1 MYIQKMIVFQGAQI
15 SGEDPMPEFDF
26 EVGYKRLEKAMN
38 GGTDEAAFIVQMHE
52 FAMAR
57 SGFPAHEFYTNP
69 AIFARGVCQ
78 TTVDCRFDVPSFI
91 WDVYNVEAEALG
103 VPLVLFEDMAP
114 ALDNVIPF
122 IENEKDLAKLK
133 SPDPATAGRLP
144 MVAEILHQVKE
155 LTGRRPPHCFC
166 GPFTMAAHLMTFENL
181 VVQMTQNPAFV
192 HKVLEFI
199 VDEVLI
205 PIGEYMLKQF
215 PDLPFYDGSDATASL
230 PFITQEMQEEFA
242 MEPILRM
249 QRGLERPVY
258 VDNWWGDFYPEDRER
273 FWENKLKVTPDFF
286 KIQDPDLWKVGL
298 AQPMDF
304 AKRKKKSVVLGIDNN
319 LFQNGPP
326 EEIEKR
332 VHEYMEVIEEA
343 DGKGCVYFCNLSA
356 VTPPEHVKVAVDAAL
371 AFRDGERPWKGLR
384 RAGTPE
390 AVGSSADADEKP
402 DEAALIAQV
411 ASEEVSAEEKLLDDI
426 FDAVLDHEDELAAEL
441 VAKGLEDKVAVQS
454 LLDDALIAAM
464 DDVGEEFSKGTIFV
478 PEMLMAARAMKAGL
492 EVLRP
497 VLTQTGEPP
506 KGLVM
511 LATVQGDVHDIGKNL
526 VGMMLEGAGYE
537 VVDLGVN
544 VTPDEVLEKANELK
558 PNVVGLSALL
568 TTSMPSMQKTVALFK
583 KVESAYP
590 VIVGGAPVTEEF
602 AQKIGADGYGEN
614 APHAVETIHRLV
626 ETGATASHAA

>member
-1 MYIQKMIVFQGAQI
+1 
-15 SGEDPMPEFDF
+15 MPEFDF
-26 EVGYKRLEKAMN
+26 EEGYARVEKAME
-38 GGTDEAAFIVQMHE
+38 GGGSDEAAFIVQMHE

-57 SGFPAHEFYTNP
+57 SGYPAHEFYTNP
-69 AIFARGVCQ
+69 EVFARGVCQ
-78 TTVDCRFDVPSFI
+78 TTVDFRFDVPSFI

-103 VPLVLFEDMAP
+103 VPLVLFDDMAP
-114 ALDNVIPF
+114 ALDNVVPF

-133 SPDPATAGRLP
+133 APDPATAGRLP

-155 LTGRRPPHCFC
+155 LTGRRPPHCYC
-166 GPFTMAAHLMTFENL
+166 GPFTMAAHLLTFENL
-181 VVQMTQNPAFV
+181 VVAMTHNPKFV

-242 MEPILRM
+242 MEPILRL
-249 QRGLERPVY
+249 QRGLSRPAY

-286 KIQDPDLWKVGL
+286 KVQDPDLWKVGL

-304 AKRKKKSVVLGIDNN
+304 ARRKNKSVVLGVDNN
-319 LFQNGPP
+319 LFQSGTH
-326 EEIEKR
+326 EQIEQR
-332 VHEYMEVIEEA
+332 IHEYMEVIEEA
-343 DGKGCVYFCNLSA
+343 DGRGCVYFCNLSA
-356 VTPPEHVKVAVDAAL
+356 VTPVENVVAAVDAAL
-371 AFRDGERPWKGLR
+371 AFRRGERPWKGLR
-384 RAGTPE
+384 KAGTPE
-390 AVGSSADADEKP
+390 AIGMAEASDEKI
-402 DEAALIAQV
+402 DEAKLVAQ
-411 ASEEVSAEEKLLDDI
+411 AGNENVSAEDKLLDDI
-426 FDAVLDHEDELAAEL
+426 FDAVLDHEDDLAATL
-441 VAKGLEDKVAVQS
+441 VSKGLDDKVPVQA

-464 DDVGEEFSKGTIFV
+464 DEVGEEFSKGTIFV

-511 LATVQGDVHDIGKNL
+511 MATVQGDVHDIGKNL

-544 VTPDEVLEKANELK
+544 VTPEEVLEKANELN

-583 KVESAYP
+583 QVQSAYP

-602 AQKIGADGYGEN
+602 ADKIGADGYGEN

-626 ETGATASHAA
+626 GASVAASSAA